1 MTRVAERGIAVELTD
16 DARTLIG
23 NLGYD
28 PVYGARPLKRVI
40 QKRLVDPLAL
50 RILDGT
56 FAAGDTVLVEAQDAE
71 LVLRPAGDRS
81 APPGAA

>member
-1 MTRVAERGIAVELTD
+1 M
-16 DARTLIG
+16 
-23 NLGYD
+23 
-28 PVYGARPLKRVI
+28 I

-56 FAAGDTVLVEAQDAE
+56 FAAGDTVVVEAQDGE

-81 APPGAA
+81 APPVAA